1 MQIQTLI
8 NRRLPT
14 TAFSVLAAAMLMAGA
29 LTTSFEARAEE
40 DDYRKAVEGEDV
52 VRNKLFPKKGRI
64 ELNGPD
70 VGVIL
75 NQSYVNTFLFHGGL
89 NYYFSEVWGFGAEVA
104 LAINNDKNERN
115 SIENFYNNP
124 RKSPGPQYG
133 PDDQVPAGG
142 NYGPAYVPIRELK
155 YIIAGNA
162 IWNPVYGKQIML
174 LRATAYFD
182 VFVTIGG
189 GMAFSDYYPLSTELR
204 NGKPSRG
211 TFPESGTGGP
221 GARPG
226 ETDADGN
233 LLYGTEGRPDVVN
246 AANPLVNFGVGQKY
260 HFAKRFNVKAELRNY
275 TLLGTD
281 SGFDNFFTLW
291 GGFGMRF

>member
-1 MQIQTLI
+1 MKHISDRRMT
-8 NRRLPT
+8 RRLCAVAAVMFAT
-14 TAFSVLAAAMLMAGA
+14 LTFVAQSV
-29 LTTSFEARAEE
+29 RAEE
-40 DDYRKAVEGEDV
+40 EYRKAVEGEDV

-70 VGVIL
+70 FGVIL

-89 NYYFSEVWGFGAEVA
+89 NYYFSEVWGFGAEFA
-104 LAINNDKNERN
+104 LAMNRNKGEREC
-115 SIENFYNNP
+115 IENFFNNP
-124 RKSPGPQYG
+124 RKSAAPECGTE
-133 PDDQVPAGG
+133 DQVPEGG

-182 VFVTIGG
+182 VFVTMGG
-189 GMAFSDYYPLSTELR
+189 GLAFSDAYPKSSTLR
-204 NGKPSRG
+204 NGKDSRG
-211 TFPESGTGGP
+211 VFPETGPGGP

-226 ETDADGN
+226 ETDSDGN
-233 LLYGTEGRPDVVN
+233 LLYGETGRPDPVQ
-246 AANPLVNFGVGQKY
+246 ASNPLVNFGIGQKY

-275 TLLGTD
+275 TLLGTE